1 MTHLDAD
8 ALADL
13 HEGLLAADRAADA
26 RAHLERCAEC
36 RAVEA
41 SLRAV
46 PASLAAGAEAGAM
59 PADVVA
65 RLDDA
70 LSRAGRDRVPT
81 GSAAAMT
88 VTPLGSRTRRSPVGT
103 RLLQAAAAVV
113 LVLAVVGVGA
123 SVLMSGGGGG
133 TSSGGSSGAYANGPG
148 GKATY
153 ALLATGADYSA
164 SSLAGAVPRLV
175 AGEGRRYSAARDDY
189 AGPTTASSPAEG
201 AVAPDDTG
209 RLAAGAALADCVT
222 ALADAP
228 AVPLA
233 VDLARYE
240 GKPAAVI
247 VLPGLDDPAM
257 VDVWVVGPGCRQGD
271 DQFRFFTRVARPAP
285 AGE

>member
-1 MTHLDAD
+1 MTHLDTD

-46 PASLAAGAEAGAM
+46 PASLAAAAEAGAM

-103 RLLQAAAAVV
+103 RLLQAAAVVV

-123 SVLMSGGGGG
+123 SVLMSGGGDVATSGS
-133 TSSGGSSGAYANGPG
+133 SSGGYADGPS

-175 AGEGRRYSAARDDY
+175 AGEGRRYSAA
-189 AGPTTASSPAEG
+189 EG
-201 AVAPDDTG
+201 AAAPKDTGQLTAGAAPDDTG

>member
-46 PASLAAGAEAGAM
+46 PASLAAAAEAGAM

-65 RLDDA
+65 RVDDA
-70 LSRAGRDRVPT
+70 LSRAGRDRVPS

-123 SVLMSGGGGG
+123 SVLMSGGGGA
-133 TSSGGSSGAYANGPG
+133 SSGGSSGASANGPG

-175 AGEGRRYSAARDDY
+175 AGEGRPFSAARDGD

-285 AGE
+285 GGE

>member
-46 PASLAAGAEAGAM
+46 PASLAAAAEAGAM

-65 RLDDA
+65 RVDDA
-70 LSRAGRDRVPT
+70 LSRAGRDRVPS

-123 SVLMSGGGGG
+123 SVLMSGGGGA
-133 TSSGGSSGAYANGPG
+133 SSGGSSGASAKGPG

-175 AGEGRRYSAARDDY
+175 AGEGRPFSAARDGD

>member
-46 PASLAAGAEAGAM
+46 PASLAAAAEAGAM

-65 RLDDA
+65 RVDDA
-70 LSRAGRDRVPT
+70 LSRAGRDRVPS

-123 SVLMSGGGGG
+123 SVLMSGGGG
-133 TSSGGSSGAYANGPG
+133 TSSGGSSGAYADGPG

-175 AGEGRRYSAARDDY
+175 AGEGRPFSAARDGD

>member
-26 RAHLERCAEC
+26 RAHLERCPEC

-46 PASLAAGAEAGAM
+46 PASLAAAAEAGAM

-65 RLDDA
+65 RVDDA
-70 LSRAGRDRVPT
+70 LSRAGRDRVPS

-123 SVLMSGGGGG
+123 SVLMSGGGGA
-133 TSSGGSSGAYANGPG
+133 SSGGSSGASANGPG

-175 AGEGRRYSAARDDY
+175 AGEGRPFSAARDGD

>member
-46 PASLAAGAEAGAM
+46 PASLAAAAEAGAM

-65 RLDDA
+65 RVDDA
-70 LSRAGRDRVPT
+70 LSRAGRDRVPS

-123 SVLMSGGGGG
+123 SVLMSGGGA
-133 TSSGGSSGAYANGPG
+133 SSGGSSGASANGPG

-175 AGEGRRYSAARDDY
+175 AGEGRPFSAARDGD